1 MYKLA
6 QHGYFLTNVNVHL
19 KRSVPYCAVPYRAG
33 ATSVNAL
40 LVIDSCVV
48 LSDAKLHLATFFPYY
63 NMYGFTIQKLC
74 VLQKVNKQASG
85 F

>member
-1 MYKLA
+1 MYKLS

-19 KRSVPYCAVPYRAG
+19 KRSEPYRAVPYRAG

-40 LVIDSCVV
+40 LFDFEPDLLEKCQPVWGVYIPN
-48 LSDAKLHLATFFPYY
+48 LKKTAP
-63 NMYGFTIQKLC
+63 TISEIWA
-74 VLQKVNKQASG
+74 NKIS